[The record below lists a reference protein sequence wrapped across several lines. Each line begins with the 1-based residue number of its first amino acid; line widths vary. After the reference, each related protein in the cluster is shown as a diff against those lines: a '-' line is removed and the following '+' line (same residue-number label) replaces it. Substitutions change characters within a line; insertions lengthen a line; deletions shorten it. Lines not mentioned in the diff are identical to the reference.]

1 MASIFVAEDEPKLR
15 QALEDWLSAEEH
27 EVVLVGE
34 GRLALERISKEKFD
48 LIILDVDLPGM
59 NGMEICRQYRANG
72 GAAGVLML
80 TGKDKIADKEEGF
93 DAGADD
99 YLTKPFNTRE
109 LSARLKALLR
119 RPRENLAS
127 TLTVRDIVLVPSD
140 FVVTKNGRQI
150 QLLPK
155 EFALLQFFMRNPD
168 RVFSPN
174 ELLNRVWSETSEFSP
189 DTVRGH
195 IKRLREK
202 IDVGGEPSII
212 TTLHRI
218 GYKLETVPL
227 SGAQADAEE

>member
-15 QALEDWLSAEEH
+15 QALEDWLTSEEH

-59 NGMEICRQYRANG
+59 NGMDICRRYRANG
-72 GAAGVLML
+72 GGAGVLML

-119 RPRENLAS
+119 RPRQ
-127 TLTVRDIVLVPSD
+127 TLEATLSVRDIVLVPSD
-140 FVVTKNGRQI
+140 FVVTKQGRQI

-189 DTVRGH
+189 D
-195 IKRLREK
+195 
-202 IDVGGEPSII
+202 
-212 TTLHRI
+212 
-218 GYKLETVPL
+218 
-227 SGAQADAEE
+227 